1 MGKAEE
7 YIKRNRIES
16 MPGGHVCYMVSEEDA
31 LEAIRLAREENPE
44 QKPSG
49 LSGWICPKCGRP
61 VSPFEST
68 CQFCAGPM
76 VPTCNESDKFQ
87 VK

>member
-44 QKPSG
+44 QRPSG

-61 VSPFEST
+61 VSPFESKGFNVRERIQRMEMG
-68 CQFCAGPM
+68 C
-76 VPTCNESDKFQ
+76 V
-87 VK
+87 